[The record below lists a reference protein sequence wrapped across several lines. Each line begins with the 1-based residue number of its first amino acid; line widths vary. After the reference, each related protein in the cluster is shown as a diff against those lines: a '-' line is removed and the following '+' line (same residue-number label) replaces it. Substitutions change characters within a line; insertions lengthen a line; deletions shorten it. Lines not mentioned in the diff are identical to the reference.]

1 MTRYLSQLLGARE
14 PTFSQSIQQLEQ
26 ASGMPS
32 ADIRLST
39 DLMQRARQKIAE
51 LGLDPKDTTGPELY
65 SALHERLRN
74 DETHVRTALG
84 ITAETT
90 PSDIVARVQ
99 QFVDTLAI
107 SKDCFALKASAA
119 RRLLKKKPPKIAMK
133 HLGYR
138 SLESMLKHEQPAQL
152 YAAAIAYESPQWHKA
167 FREQYTKLTPS
178 DFESRPIAIVYP
190 KAKRWS
196 TLAEDF
202 VATVKQNILC
212 FKELGAVVV
221 LPMSEQVEGL
231 ATTTLLLVLE
241 SMNDIRTH
249 SSYAKLQQVKP
260 NFGRIMQHSGVN
272 EPYTTAQLAGQP
284 VPWKMIQRFYG
295 RHQHAYHPEVFE
307 PHVQPEDLQWH
318 AAEDILT
325 TLEPTLSFWQD
336 TSALGV
342 LHEGQPVS
350 MNILD
355 VCLSYC
361 NHLSF
366 ADRIVHFVR
375 DNLWHELM
383 MRYLNQGNLEEAV
396 HRQLSSELVAEPALA
411 EI

>member
-14 PTFSQSIQQLEQ
+14 PTFSQSIQQLEL

-32 ADIRLST
+32 ADIRLSA
-39 DLMQRARQKIAE
+39 DLMQQARQKIAQ

-65 SALHERLRN
+65 SALHERLRG
-74 DETHVRTALG
+74 DEQRVRTALG
-84 ITAETT
+84 IAPDATS
-90 PSDIVARVQ
+90 SDIVGRVQ
-99 QFVDTLAI
+99 QFVDTLDV
-107 SKDCFALKASAA
+107 SKDCFALKASIA
-119 RRLLKKKPPKIAMK
+119 RRLLKKKPPKSAMK

-138 SLESMLKHEQPAQL
+138 SLDSMLKHEQPAQL
-152 YAAAIAYESPQWHKA
+152 YAAAVAYESLQWHKA
-167 FREQYTKLTPS
+167 FREQYSKLSPS
-178 DFESRPIAIVYP
+178 DFEQRPMTIVYP
-190 KAKRWS
+190 KAKRWAALS
-196 TLAEDF
+196 NDF
-202 VATVKQNILC
+202 VAATKQNILC
-212 FKELGAVVV
+212 FKELGAIVM
-221 LPMSEQVEGL
+221 LPIDERVEGL

-241 SMNDIRTH
+241 SMNDIRTQ

-260 NFGRIMQHSGVN
+260 NFGHIIQHATVH

-295 RHQHAYHPEVFE
+295 RHQQAYHPEVFE

-318 AAEDILT
+318 RAEDILT
-325 TLEPTLSFWQD
+325 KLEPALSFWQD
-336 TSALGV
+336 TAALGV

-361 NHLSF
+361 NHMSF

-396 HRQLSSELVAEPALA
+396 HRQLSSELVVEPALA

>member
-32 ADIRLST
+32 TDIRLST
-39 DLMQRARQKIAE
+39 DLMQQARQKIAQ
-51 LGLDPKDTTGPELY
+51 LGLDPQDTTGPELY
-65 SALHERLRN
+65 SALHERLRT
-74 DETHVRTALG
+74 DEQRVRAALG
-84 ITAETT
+84 VT
-90 PSDIVARVQ
+90 PDAASSDIVARVQ
-99 QFVDTLAI
+99 QFVDKLEV
-107 SKDCFALKASAA
+107 SKECFALKASVAK
-119 RRLLKKKPPKIAMK
+119 RLLKKRPPKIAMK

-152 YAAAIAYESPQWHKA
+152 YAAALAYESSHWHKT
-167 FREQYTKLTPS
+167 FREQYTKLSPS
-178 DFESRPIAIVYP
+178 DFESRPMSIVHP
-190 KAKRWS
+190 KTKRWS
-196 TLAEDF
+196 MLADNF
-202 VATVKQNILC
+202 VADTKQNILC
-212 FKELGAVVV
+212 FKELGAVVM
-221 LPMSEQVEGL
+221 LPIGEQVEGL
-231 ATTTLLLVLE
+231 AITTLLLVLE
-241 SMNDIRTH
+241 SMNDIRAH

-260 NFGRIMQHSGVN
+260 NFGTIIQHSSVN

-318 AAEDILT
+318 SAEDILAK
-325 TLEPTLSFWQD
+325 LEPALSFWQD
-336 TSALGV
+336 TAALGV